1 MPPKHTEDWE
11 NVMTH
16 EKKLLPTPLKLTI
29 PCFRRGYSQIIDN
42 KHSAMDSKRQ
52 HFLHNQEGILLV
64 VVVLT
69 FMKNVQ
75 WLVSTHIF
83 SAGFGRVMWGEE

>member
-1 MPPKHTEDWE
+1 M
-11 NVMTH
+11 
-16 EKKLLPTPLKLTI
+16 
-29 PCFRRGYSQIIDN
+29 
-42 KHSAMDSKRQ
+42 HSKSQ

-75 WLVSTHIF
+75 WLVSTHMF